1 MPTHP
6 GRPQPEPLKTNDV
19 LVAAGGT
26 AVWLIALVVLLLV
39 GLPSDQRWWLWV
51 CLTGAIIGA
60 FACLYIPRLQRKRD
74 QEGPARAEETE
85 PDLPPIS

>member
-19 LVAAGGT
+19 LIAAGGT
-26 AVWLIALVVLLLV
+26 AIWLIALVVLLVV

-51 CLTGAIIGA
+51 CVTGAINGS
-60 FACLYIPRLQRKRD
+60 FACLYIPRLQRKR
-74 QEGPARAEETE
+74 AEDDATDAE
-85 PDLPPIS
+85 PPIV